1 MFTLTRSGQ
10 GHIQLRAPRLVQ
22 SIWLA
27 AEWQPRSR
35 NTGIEVAGCEH
46 DVSDYQL
53 AAEVQAEPEAIRM
66 RDLVK
71 EMMES
76 DDGLGA

>member
-1 MFTLTRSGQ
+1 LFTLTRSSQ
-10 GHIQLRAPRLVQ
+10 RHIQPRAPRLVQ

-46 DVSDYQL
+46 DRL
-53 AAEVQAEPEAIRM
+53 AAGIQAEPEAIRM

-76 DDGLGA
+76 DDGSGA